1 MAIGSIFYD
10 YLYLSNLTWIPMVIA
25 DGNKTGIS
33 LTWQFSLPSPLL
45 HVKLYLRKIECIRPI
60 AKRYIFKM
68 LLTNFDHKKYKRTR
82 YVFL

>member
-45 HVKLYLRKIECIRPI
+45 HVKLYLRKI
-60 AKRYIFKM
+60 
-68 LLTNFDHKKYKRTR
+68 
-82 YVFL
+82 